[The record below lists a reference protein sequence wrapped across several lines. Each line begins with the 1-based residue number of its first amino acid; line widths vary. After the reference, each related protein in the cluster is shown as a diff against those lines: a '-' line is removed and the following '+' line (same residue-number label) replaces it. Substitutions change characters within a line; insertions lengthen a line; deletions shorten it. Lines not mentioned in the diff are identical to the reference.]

1 MAQSVAS
8 KPTMTV
14 PTYEQLMFPL
24 LQIAAD
30 RQPHRV
36 RDLAGKVAERFS
48 LPENLKQ
55 ETLPDGR
62 NRLIHRLEWARTS
75 LKKAGLLEYPSRGLL
90 KITERGLAALKES
103 PGGIDNK
110 YLQKFPEFLEFKNRK
125 PERRE
130 EAALIETEGLD
141 PEEAIENSYLALR
154 GEIENDLLIRAK
166 AGSPEFFE
174 QLVIDLLLKMGYG
187 GSRKEAGRAI
197 GKSGDEGIDG
207 VIDEDALGLDVVY
220 VQAKRWSNRSVN
232 RQDIQQ
238 FVGALQGKRA
248 RKGIFITTSDFANSA
263 REYIKTIDNKVVLID
278 GAALAGLLFTY
289 GIGVS
294 EVKSYVMKRIDSDY
308 FEE

>member
-1 MAQSVAS
+1 MGTYVPQEGRTTRISKSRLAENYGARVSCAQ
-8 KPTMTV
+8 
-14 PTYEQLMFPL
+14 
-24 LQIAAD
+24 
-30 RQPHRV
+30 
-36 RDLAGKVAERFS
+36 G
-48 LPENLKQ
+48 
-55 ETLPDGR
+55 
-62 NRLIHRLEWARTS
+62 
-75 LKKAGLLEYPSRGLL
+75 
-90 KITERGLAALKES
+90 ES
-103 PGGIDNK
+103 GGIDNK

-278 GAALAGLLFTY
+278 GVQVAARAVVAAVDDRIGHVAELGLDVEGQRQAALAG
-289 GIGVS
+289 
-294 EVKSYVMKRIDSDY
+294 
-308 FEE
+308 

>member
-1 MAQSVAS
+1 
-8 KPTMTV
+8 
-14 PTYEQLMFPL
+14 
-24 LQIAAD
+24 
-30 RQPHRV
+30 
-36 RDLAGKVAERFS
+36 
-48 LPENLKQ
+48 
-55 ETLPDGR
+55 
-62 NRLIHRLEWARTS
+62 
-75 LKKAGLLEYPSRGLL
+75 
-90 KITERGLAALKES
+90 
-103 PGGIDNK
+103 
-110 YLQKFPEFLEFKNRK
+110 
-125 PERRE
+125 
-130 EAALIETEGLD
+130 
-141 PEEAIENSYLALR
+141 
-154 GEIENDLLIRAK
+154 
-166 AGSPEFFE
+166 
-174 QLVIDLLLKMGYG
+174 MGYG